1 MIRRRKE
8 SSSKNFI
15 MFTKV
20 VIVDLL
26 MIFIATFSILTTTSA
41 TEITSSEPY
50 GNFDIDTRDDCISN
64 IVHCQ
69 SDIYGHIFV
78 QCSKTCTEYLQESG
92 GGGNMVGTVDDGM
105 EEEFYNLP
113 SMRLANGSINKLNME
128 RFEGSVTLISVV
140 PLLPGMAAYYYE
152 MFVHLY
158 ESFHPYVECI
168 IIPIDLGS
176 GIHIKETQKLDK
188 TKPGSRVWIV
198 EEETNILSNK
208 LVKFLLHV
216 KPRNGSGTTDEVT
229 GEVRQVELD
238 TDRVTTY
245 ILSADATFV
254 ERFVSPSLQQLQDKV
269 RTYLKTIDYQDL

>member
-1 MIRRRKE
+1 MI
-8 SSSKNFI
+8 NTMMMVVLFVVVNLFI
-15 MFTKV
+15 TMT
-20 VIVDLL
+20 
-26 MIFIATFSILTTTSA
+26 SLTTTNTCYA

-50 GNFDIDTRDDCISN
+50 GKFDIDTREDCIQN

-78 QCSKTCTEYLQESG
+78 QCSKTCTEYLQKSG
-92 GGGNMVGTVDDGM
+92 GGGNMVGTVNDGM

-152 MFVHLY
+152 MFVHIY

-168 IIPIDLGS
+168 IIPIDLGV
-176 GIHIKETQKLDK
+176 GIHIKETQKVEK
-188 TKPGSRVWIV
+188 NTKSSRVWIV

-216 KPRNGSGTTDEVT
+216 KPRNGSGTKDELS
-229 GEVRQVELD
+229 GEIQQVELD

-254 ERFVSPSLQQLQDKV
+254 ERLVSPSLIQLQDKV